1 MYWGVTA
8 MDLMGKLDCMDK
20 DKIIGFLSN
29 CQASSGGFRP
39 VHQHDP
45 HILNTL
51 SAVQVAVILDFV
63 DKIDTEAVVRY
74 VVSLQ
79 QEDGSFAGDKWGEID
94 NRFS

>member
-39 VHQHDP
+39 VEGHDP

-51 SAVQVAVILDFV
+51 SVC
-63 DKIDTEAVVRY
+63 K
-74 VVSLQ
+74 SLLYLTVWI
-79 QEDGSFAGDKWGEID
+79 GLT
-94 NRFS
+94 